1 MINLYL
7 GDNLEAM
14 RKMDDKQYDLAI
26 VDPPYFQEFGKKKY
40 TGNEYSTTGVKRNHK
55 SFTHWDVPNQDYF
68 SELFRV
74 SKHQIIWGV
83 NYYAQY
89 IPAVGRI
96 VWDKRN
102 DTSSFSKCE
111 IASHSFGVRVDLF
124 RYEWNGML
132 QENMRD
138 KEHRIHPCQ
147 KPTALYRWIL
157 EHYAKEGDKILDTHL
172 GSGSI
177 AIACHEMGF
186 SLDAWEL
193 DVDYYTAASARLA
206 THQQQ
211 QQLF

>member
-26 VDPPYFQEFGKKKY
+26 VDPPYGININISMGRRK
-40 TGNEYSTTGVKRNHK
+40 GNEKSNYHK
-55 SFTHWDVPNQDYF
+55 FAGNDSCTPSQEYF
-68 SELFRV
+68 DELMRV
-74 SKHQIIWGV
+74 SKNQIIWGA
-83 NYYAQY
+83 NYMIDKIKKPSSAW
-89 IPAVGRI
+89 I
-96 VWDKRN
+96 VWNKLISN
-102 DTSSFSKCE
+102 KMSFSSCE
-111 IASHSFGVRVDLF
+111 LAWTSFNKTVKIF
-124 RYEWNGML
+124 SMFPNT
-132 QENMRD
+132 
-138 KEHRIHPCQ
+138 KEKRIHPTQ
-147 KPTALYRWIL
+147 KPIELYRWIL
-157 EHYAKEGDKILDTHL
+157 EHFAKEGDKILDTHL

>member
-1 MINLYL
+1 MINLHL
-7 GDNLEAM
+7 GDCLEAM
-14 RKMDDKQYDLAI
+14 RQMPDKCYDLAI
-26 VDPPYFQEFGKKKY
+26 VDPPYFQAFARNNY
-40 TGNEYSTTGVKRNHK
+40 TGNAISTTGVKRNNK
-55 SFTHWDVPNQDYF
+55 SLTHWHVPNQDYF
-68 SELFRV
+68 YELFRV
-74 SKHQIIWGV
+74 AKNQIIWGV
-83 NYYAQY
+83 NYYAKH
-89 IPAVGRI
+89 ISHVGRI

-102 DTSSFSKCE
+102 DLSTFSKCE

-147 KPTALYRWIL
+147 KPVALYRWIL
-157 EHYAKEGDKILDTHL
+157 EHYGKEGDKILDTHL

-193 DVDYYTAASARLA
+193 DVDYYTSAKKRLE

-211 QQLF
+211 LQLW

>member
-1 MINLYL
+1 MINLHL
-7 GDNLEAM
+7 GDCLEAM
-14 RKMDDKQYDLAI
+14 RQMPDKCYDLAV
-26 VDPPYFQEFGKKKY
+26 VDPPYFQEFGKGGY
-40 TGNEYSTTGVKRNHK
+40 TGNEISTTGVKRHHK
-55 SFTHWDVPNQDYF
+55 SFTHWNIPNQDYF
-68 SELFRV
+68 SELSRV
-74 SKHQIIWGV
+74 SRNQIIWGA
-83 NYYAQY
+83 NYYAKF
-89 IPAVGRI
+89 IPDVGRI

-102 DTSSFSKCE
+102 DASTFSKCE

-124 RYEWNGML
+124 RYEWNGMM

-177 AIACHEMGF
+177 AIACHDMKYD
-186 SLDAWEL
+186 LDAWEL
-193 DVDYYTAASARLA
+193 DVDYYTSAKKRLE

-211 QQLF
+211 LQLW